1 MPCVRCGART
11 VSGESGVCQNCSGFA
26 TDETRPHVPPA
37 DDDLTLGPDL
47 TVDADQTMAAWSTD
61 ETRAATRPERP
72 RTGRGTGGSGIPRIP
87 RPGAAPE
94 SPLEVGQSFGQ
105 RYHVIR
111 LLGIGG
117 MGAVYQVWDSELEVA
132 LALKVVRPDAMG
144 DESMAAEIE
153 RRFKRELLLARK
165 VTHPNVVRIHDLG
178 EIDGIKYITMPY
190 IEGTD
195 LANIL
200 KERGTLPVQEALP
213 FARDVAAGL
222 AAAHGAGV
230 VHRDLKPANIMV
242 DAEQHALIMDFGIAG
257 GTTTIAEVQGPA
269 ARGALASVHTE
280 TTHLGSVIG
289 TPEYMAP
296 EQARGER
303 VDHRADIYTF
313 GLILHRILAGSRLT
327 GGPSSVMADLSARMT
342 TEPARLRTIDPSIP
356 AAVEAIVSRCL
367 QPEPA
372 AGYQT
377 TAELVAALNALDGN
391 GVPLPPPPQLWSSW
405 RFRGAA
411 AAVVIAIVAVT
422 WFTGQFVGRP
432 VVPVQRDPIAVL
444 VADVTNRT
452 GEPVFDGIVEQAL
465 TVGVENASFIS
476 AYQRPA
482 ALRVARM
489 LKASDRLDE
498 ATARLV
504 AMREGLKIVLLGEIE
519 KRGSGYVLSLRGI
532 DPASGNEIAKSRAD
546 ARDRDGVPKAADTLA
561 ANFRA
566 AVGDTS
572 PADPKETF
580 SSASLDAVAAYTRAQ
595 QLSSAGRDQEAI
607 PYFKE
612 ATERDPTFGRAYG
625 GWAMSVTRQGRREEA
640 EPLWKQAL
648 AAAGRM
654 TDRERYRMEGAY
666 FTLVTRN
673 HDKAFDTY
681 AALVRAYPAD
691 GAGHNNLAVG
701 YFRRREFAKAMEE
714 GQKVIAIYPGSP
726 LYRTNY
732 ALYAMYAGEFSLAAA
747 QAQKLVDEGLA
758 AYDTYLPLA
767 ISGLAEGQRD
777 AAAAAYRKMAD
788 VDASGASLSALGLAD
803 LALVEGRTADAVQI
817 LRAGIGL
824 DEKDGNAAGVAAK
837 QIALA
842 DALGS
847 QGDLK
852 GAATAA
858 RAALAIDKTE
868 AQILPAARWLIATN
882 SLDEVA
888 ALGAELDNRLEPQP
902 RAYGRIV
909 AAQLA
914 LARGKRAE
922 GVAALREA
930 LKLADLWMVRFHLGL
945 AYLEAGY
952 HAEAQS
958 EFAECLKRRGEG
970 YAAFLDD
977 LPTGRYV
984 APLPYWTG
992 RAREGIAGLTE
1003 ARSDYQRFLQGR
1015 VATSPDPLDRDAR
1028 KRLRTP

>member
-1 MPCVRCGART
+1 MPCVRCGAT
-11 VSGESGVCQNCSGFA
+11 TGSSGSGVCENCLELDRDVTRLHVPGADDLTVGPGQAVAASSM
-26 TDETRPHVPPA
+26 DETRVG
-37 DDDLTLGPDL
+37 TG
-47 TVDADQTMAAWSTD
+47 
-61 ETRAATRPERP
+61 PERP
-72 RTGRGTGGSGIPRIP
+72 PSGRRTGGSGIPRVP
-87 RPGAAPE
+87 RPGASPE
-94 SPLEVGQSFGQ
+94 GPLEVGQAFGV

-117 MGAVYQVWDSELEVA
+117 MGAVYQVWDAELEVA

-144 DESMAAEIE
+144 DETMAAEIE

-195 LANIL
+195 LSHIL
-200 KERGTLPVQEALP
+200 SQRGKLPVKEALP

-222 AAAHGAGV
+222 AAAHEAGV
-230 VHRDLKPANIMV
+230 VHRDLKPANIMI
-242 DAEQHALIMDFGIAG
+242 DAEQRALIMDFGIAG
-257 GTTTIAEVQGPA
+257 GTTTIAEGNASV
-269 ARGALASVHTE
+269 ARGAPSSVHTA

-313 GLILHRILAGSRLT
+313 GLILHRILVGSRIT
-327 GGPSSVMADLSARMT
+327 GGASAVMADLSARLT
-342 TEPARLRTIDPSIP
+342 TEPARLRTIDPAIP

-367 QPEPA
+367 QPDPA
-372 AGYQT
+372 ARYQT
-377 TAELVAALNALDGN
+377 TAELVAALNGLDSN
-391 GVPLPPPPQLWSSW
+391 GVPLPPPPHLWSSW

-411 AAVVIAIVAVT
+411 AAVIVGIIAIT

-432 VVPVQRDPIAVL
+432 VTPVQRDPIAVL
-444 VADVTNRT
+444 VADVANRT
-452 GEPVFDGIVEQAL
+452 GEPVFDGLVEQAV

-482 ALRVARM
+482 ALRVARL
-489 LKASDRLDE
+489 LKAGNRLDE
-498 ATARLV
+498 STARLV
-504 AMREGLKIVLLGEIE
+504 AMREGLKIVLLGDIE
-519 KRGSGYVLSLRGI
+519 KRGSGYALALRGI
-532 DPASGNEIAKSRAD
+532 DPASGKEIAISRAE
-546 ARDRDGVPKAADTLA
+546 ARDRDGVPQAADALA
-561 ANFRA
+561 AKFRA
-566 AVGDTS
+566 ALGDTR

-580 SSASLDAVAAYTRAQ
+580 SSASVDAVAAYTRAQ
-595 QLSSAGRDQEAI
+595 QLSAAGRDQEAI
-607 PYFKE
+607 VHYKE
-612 ATERDPTFGRAYG
+612 ATERDPGFGRAFG
-625 GWAMSVTRQGRREEA
+625 GWAMSLTRQGRREEA

-648 AAAGRM
+648 AAQGRM

-666 FTLVTRN
+666 FTFVTRN
-673 HDKAFDTY
+673 YDKAFDTY

-701 YFRRREFAKAMEE
+701 YSRRLEFAKAMEE
-714 GQKVIAIYPGSP
+714 GQKVLAIYPGSP

-732 ALYAMYAGEFSLAAA
+732 ALYAMYAGEFSRAATE
-747 QAQKLVDEGLA
+747 AQKLVDGKQA

-767 ISGLAEGQRD
+767 ISALAEGQREK
-777 AAAAAYRKMAD
+777 AAAAYASMAG
-788 VDASGASLSALGLAD
+788 VDASGASLAAVGLAD
-803 LALVEGRTADAVQI
+803 LALVEGRTSDAIQI
-817 LRAGIGL
+817 LRDGIVRDQK
-824 DEKDGNAAGVAAK
+824 DENAAGVAAK

-847 QGDLK
+847 HGDLK
-852 GAATAA
+852 GAAAAA

-909 AAQLA
+909 AGQLA

-945 AYLEAGY
+945 AYLDAGY
-952 HAEAQS
+952 HAEAGS
-958 EFAECLKRRGEG
+958 EFEYCIKRRGEG

-977 LPTGRYV
+977 VPTARYV
-984 APLPYWTG
+984 APLPYWIG
-992 RAREGIAGLTE
+992 RAREGSVGLPE
-1003 ARSDYQRFLQGR
+1003 ARADYQQFLQGR

-1028 KRLRTP
+1028 RRLRAP